1 MNATEA
7 RPGVA
12 DYLGRVRAALA
23 DLPADELTEVME
35 DVEPHVTE
43 VFAEAGD
50 AEEVT
55 RRLGTPEAYAAEL
68 RAAGGY
74 PPPAPMRGGTKWA
87 ARFTLWVTLLVTV
100 VAFGTGA
107 VALAGRNGQFAVLGV
122 CVIFAVPALVWLFTD
137 RVRPADVEA
146 LAEYRF
152 GQRKARAAFA
162 RLPDRAVEYLRSL
175 KPAWSLVRIGL
186 VVLVVFAGRDEA
198 AIILLGVVALVSWAQ
213 PRSRDDRRLV
223 PVVVAANAC
232 LAGVV
237 LAMVAFAVDS
247 GSRESRD
254 YYPVYST
261 GGLTYDGSS
270 LRNVYAVDGDG
281 KAITEFYLYDEDGSP
296 IKLFGRF
303 CDENGSESEG
313 YVNRFPLPR
322 GVQQGAR
329 HTCDPESGMPFVPLP
344 PKATDT
350 RPTPTPAPTTPAPTT
365 PATTTPAP
373 TTPSVT
379 AAPTSATAVTSTPP
393 TTPAPTTTK

>member
-50 AEEVT
+50 ADEVT

-74 PPPAPMRGGTKWA
+74 PPPIPVRGGTKWA
-87 ARFTLWVTLLVTV
+87 ARYTLWVTLFVTV

-107 VALAGRNGQFAVLGV
+107 VALAGRNGQFAALGV
-122 CVIFAVPALVWLFTD
+122 CVIFAVPALVWLFTG

-152 GQRKARAAFA
+152 GQRKARAVFA
-162 RLPDRAVEYLRSL
+162 RLPDRVVDYLRSL
-175 KPAWSLVRIGL
+175 KPAWWLVRIGL
-186 VVLVVFAGRDEA
+186 VVVAVFASRGEA
-198 AIILLGVVALVSWAQ
+198 AVVLLGVVVLVTWAQ
-213 PRSRDDRRLV
+213 PRSREDRRLV

-237 LAMVAFAVDS
+237 LALLAFAIDS
-247 GSRESRD
+247 GSQESRD

-303 CDENGSESEG
+303 CDENGYESEG

-322 GVQQGAR
+322 GVQQGPR

-350 RPTPTPAPTTPAPTT
+350 KPTDTKPTTAPTPSTTA
-365 PATTTPAP
+365 
-373 TTPSVT
+373 V
-379 AAPTSATAVTSTPP
+379 PTSAAVPPTAATSTPP